1 MILVFAGLAMQM
13 NIIGT
18 LGVIFC
24 SSSLFGGIFAAF
36 LVPVVEV
43 FAAIFLPESFNAE
56 KGMALA
62 MCLWG
67 FASYFYGEYK
77 VSLKKK
83 QKMNEA
89 EQAVG

>member
-1 MILVFAGLAMQM
+1 MQM
-13 NIIGT
+13 NIVGS

-36 LVPVVEV
+36 LLPVVEV
-43 FAAIFLPESFNAE
+43 FAAILLPESFNAE

-67 FASYFYGEYK
+67 FVSYFYGEYK
-77 VSLKKK
+77 LNLNKK
-83 QKMNEA
+83 QNMNQA
-89 EQAVG
+89 EQLAV